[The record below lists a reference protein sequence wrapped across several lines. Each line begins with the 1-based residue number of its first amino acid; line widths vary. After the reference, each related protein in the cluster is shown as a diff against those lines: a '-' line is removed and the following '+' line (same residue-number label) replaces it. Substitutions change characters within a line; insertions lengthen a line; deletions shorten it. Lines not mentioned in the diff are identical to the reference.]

1 MTGGPV
7 LVYAR
12 SNHIGWI
19 HLWGSREAYEA
30 GEASLHFFN
39 GRTDPR
45 WRERGFTEEE
55 QRILAAGELLE
66 LEDPG
71 YLDEEDLNASR

>member
-1 MTGGPV
+1 MTVGVPV

-19 HLWGSREAYEA
+19 HLWRSRELFAA
-30 GEASLHFFN
+30 GEASEHFFN
-39 GRTDPR
+39 SRTDPR
-45 WRERGFTEEE
+45 WAELTLTES
-55 QRILAAGELLE
+55 QQATLAAGELLE

-71 YLDEEDLNASR
+71 YLDE

>member
-1 MTGGPV
+1 M
-7 LVYAR
+7 LVYVR

-19 HLWGSREAYEA
+19 HLWLSREAFEA
-30 GEASLHFFN
+30 GEASEHFFN

-45 WRERGFTEEE
+45 WQELALSAE
-55 QRILAAGELLE
+55 QREILAAGGLLE

-71 YLDEEDLNASR
+71 YLE

>member
-1 MTGGPV
+1 M

-19 HLWGSREAYEA
+19 HLWRSREAFEA
-30 GEASLHFFN
+30 GEASEHFFN
-39 GRTDPR
+39 SRTDPR
-45 WRERGFTEEE
+45 WREVVLTEA
-55 QRILAAGELLE
+55 QQALLAARELLV

-71 YLDEEDLNASR
+71 YLDEAD

>member
-1 MTGGPV
+1 V

-12 SNHIGWI
+12 SNQIGWI
-19 HLWGSREAYEA
+19 HLWLSREDYEA
-30 GEASLHFFN
+30 GEASAHFFN

-45 WRERGFTEEE
+45 WRELALTEE
-55 QRILAAGELLE
+55 QKGILAAGELLE

-71 YLDEEDLNASR
+71 YLD